1 MSETSQEKSEDAT
14 PKRLRE
20 ARKKGQVPK
29 SRDLST
35 IFVLVAFFVAICFS
49 IGFMG
54 GEIKKLMIMTF
65 DLVALPNLTGA
76 QMNDL
81 GKASL
86 ITMAKVCAPAFIA
99 GFIIALIVGFL
110 QVGPVFSMDPLKPQG
125 KKLNPLEGLKNMFKT
140 PTFIELI
147 KNVVKITVI
156 FYIAYQVLNSNLFE
170 VLQSVH
176 ISVVDAASLTGTLIF
191 KIVIR
196 VLILF
201 IAIALADFMV
211 QRWQFMK
218 QMRMSKDEVK
228 REYKQDEGDP
238 HIKGHR
244 KQLHREFAFGDVQQQ
259 VKSADAVVTNPIH
272 VAIAIQYDRDEM
284 GAPRVVAKGQR
295 LFADMIRKVAEE
307 NSVPI
312 MRNVPLAW
320 SLLEVEVGDE
330 VPEELYSAV
339 AEILA
344 LVYKMKQVHESR
356 HTEEENRTY
365 I

>member
-1 MSETSQEKSEDAT
+1 MSESSQEKTEDAT

-35 IFVLVAFFVAICFS
+35 IFVLVAFFAAFCLS

-54 GEIKKLMIMTF
+54 GELKKLMVMVFNEIASPE
-65 DLVALPNLTGA
+65 LSGA
-76 QMNDL
+76 KIYDL

-86 ITMAKVCAPAFIA
+86 FTLAKVCAPAFIS
-99 GFIIALIVGFL
+99 GFAIAAIVGFL
-110 QVGPVFSMDPLKPQG
+110 QVGPVFSMEPLKPQG
-125 KKLNPLEGLKNMFKT
+125 KKLNPIEGLKNMFKT

-147 KNVVKITVI
+147 KNILKITFI
-156 FYIAYQVLNSNLFE
+156 FYLSYQVLSGHLFE
-170 VLQSVH
+170 VLQTVRVSVLD
-176 ISVVDAASLTGTLIF
+176 SASLAGGLIF

-196 VLILF
+196 ILILF
-201 IAIALADFMV
+201 IAIALADFLV

-238 HIKGHR
+238 HIKSHR
-244 KQLHREFAFGDVQQQ
+244 RALHREFAFGDVQQK
-259 VKSADAVVTNPIH
+259 VKNADVVVTNPIH
-272 VAIAIQYDRDEM
+272 VAVAIQYNRDDM
-284 GAPRVVAKGQR
+284 GAPEVVAKGQR

-307 NSVPI
+307 NGVPI

-320 SLLEVEVGDE
+320 SLLEVEVGQE
-330 VPEELYSAV
+330 VPEELYNAV

-344 LVYKMKQVHESR
+344 LVYKMKHRETKSL
-356 HTEEENRTY
+356 TEENQNY
-365 I
+365 V

>member
-1 MSETSQEKSEDAT
+1 MSESSQEKTEDAT

-35 IFVLVAFFVAICFS
+35 IFVLVAFFATLCLSF
-49 IGFMG
+49 GFMG
-54 GEIKKLMIMTF
+54 GELKKLMVMVF
-65 DLVALPNLTGA
+65 EEVASPTLSGDRIY
-76 QMNDL
+76 DL

-86 ITMAKVCAPAFIA
+86 FTLAKVCAPAFIA
-99 GFIIALIVGFL
+99 GFAIAAVVGFL
-110 QVGPVFSMDPLKPQG
+110 QVGPVFSMEPLKPQG

-140 PTFIELI
+140 PTFIELV
-147 KNVVKITVI
+147 KNIVKITVI
-156 FYIAYQVLNSNLFE
+156 FYLAYQVLHGALYE
-170 VLQSVH
+170 VLQTVRIPILESSK
-176 ISVVDAASLTGTLIF
+176 IAGELIF
-191 KIVIR
+191 KIVLR

-201 IAIALADFMV
+201 IGIALADFLI

-238 HIKGHR
+238 HIKSHR
-244 KQLHREFAFGDVQQQ
+244 RQLHREFAFGDVQQK
-259 VKSADAVVTNPIH
+259 VKNADVVVTNPVH
-272 VAIAIQYDRDEM
+272 VAVAIQYNREEM
-284 GAPRVVAKGQR
+284 GAPEIVAKGQR

-307 NSVPI
+307 NGVPI

-320 SLLEVEVGDE
+320 SLLEVEVGGE

-344 LVYKMKQVHESR
+344 LVYKMKQTRESSR
-356 HTEEENRTY
+356 SADEGRNY

>member
-1 MSETSQEKSEDAT
+1 MSESSQEKTEDAT

-35 IFVLVAFFVAICFS
+35 IFVLVAFFAAISFS

-54 GEIKKLMIMTF
+54 GELKKLMVLTF
-65 DLVALPNLTGA
+65 ESVSSPNLTGA
-76 QMNDL
+76 QIYDL

-86 ITMAKVCAPAFIA
+86 LTMAKVCAPAFIA
-99 GFIIALIVGFL
+99 GFAIAAVVGFL
-110 QVGPVFSMDPLKPQG
+110 QVGPIFSMEPLKPQG

-140 PTFIELI
+140 PTFIELV
-147 KNVVKITVI
+147 KNVLKITVI
-156 FYIAYQVLNSNLFE
+156 FFIAYKVLAGNLFE
-170 VLQSVH
+170 VLQTVH
-176 ISVVDAASLTGTLIF
+176 VSVVDSARIAGELIF
-191 KIVIR
+191 KIVLR

-201 IAIALADFMV
+201 IAIALADFLV

-238 HIKGHR
+238 HVKSHR
-244 KQLHREFAFGDVQQQ
+244 KALHREFAFGDVQQK
-259 VKSADAVVTNPIH
+259 VKSADAVVTNPVH
-272 VAIAIQYDRDEM
+272 VAIAIKYDRDEM
-284 GAPRVVAKGQR
+284 GAPEVVAKGQR
-295 LFADMIRKVAEE
+295 LFADMIRKIAEE
-307 NSVPI
+307 NNIPI

-320 SLLEVEVGDE
+320 SLLEVEVGGE

-344 LVYKMKQVHESR
+344 LVYKMKQVQESR
-356 HTEEENRTY
+356 RSDDENRTY

>member
-1 MSETSQEKSEDAT
+1 MAETSQEKTEDAT

-35 IFVLVAFFVAICFS
+35 IFVLVAFFAAICLS
-49 IGFMG
+49 IGFMS
-54 GEIKKLMIMTF
+54 GELKKLMVMVF
-65 DLVALPNLTGA
+65 NEVASPHLDGA
-76 QMNDL
+76 KIYDL

-86 ITMAKVCAPAFIA
+86 FTLAKVCAPAFLA
-99 GFIIALIVGFL
+99 GFAIAIIVGFL
-110 QVGPVFSMDPLKPQG
+110 QVGPVFSMEPLKPQG

-147 KNVVKITVI
+147 KNILKITLI
-156 FYIAYQVLNSNLFE
+156 FYLAYQVLYGGLFE
-170 VLQSVH
+170 VLQTVR
-176 ISVVDAASLTGTLIF
+176 IPLVDSAKIAGELIF
-191 KIVIR
+191 KIVLR

-201 IAIALADFMV
+201 IAIALADFLV

-238 HIKGHR
+238 HIKSHR
-244 KQLHREFAFGDVQQQ
+244 KALHREFAFGDVQQK
-259 VKSADAVVTNPIH
+259 VKTADAVITNPIH
-272 VAIAIQYDRDEM
+272 VAVAIKYSREEQ
-284 GAPRVVAKGQR
+284 GAPEVVAKGQR

-307 NSVPI
+307 NGVPI

-320 SLLEVEVGDE
+320 SLLEVEVGE
-330 VPEELYSAV
+330 EIPEELYSAV

-344 LVYKMKQVHESR
+344 LVYKMKQSR
-356 HTEEENRTY
+356 EIARLDEEKRNY
-365 I
+365 V